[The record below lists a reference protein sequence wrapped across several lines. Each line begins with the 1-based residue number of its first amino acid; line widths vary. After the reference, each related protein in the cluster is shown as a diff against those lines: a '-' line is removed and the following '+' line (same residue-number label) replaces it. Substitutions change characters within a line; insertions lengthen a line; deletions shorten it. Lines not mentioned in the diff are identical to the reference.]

1 MTPNELMDKICNEAD
16 NQTSFYKELSD
27 VAEKK
32 DKLKYLNL
40 LIEHFNCDYDCADK
54 VIKFVFDNEPLP
66 CTLTPQ
72 EIAHNN
78 QVAADWFNKPKCP
91 ICGSTNLSKISMM
104 KKATKIAAFGIFG
117 MGDNGKTWK
126 CNNCGSKF

>member
-1 MTPNELMDKICNEAD
+1 MTPNELMDKICDEAD
-16 NQTSFYKELSD
+16 NQTDFYKELSEI
-27 VAEKK
+27 AETKNK
-32 DKLKYLNL
+32 FKCIEMLINHFSCDFDTARILMDHIIDKT
-40 LIEHFNCDYDCADK
+40 
-54 VIKFVFDNEPLP
+54 PLP

>member
-1 MTPNELMDKICNEAD
+1 MDELLEKLCNGAYSPVDEVMNLLDENDYSKAVKVVEKYLECDENTAKIILMDFK
-16 NQTSFYKELSD
+16 TK
-27 VAEKK
+27 V
-32 DKLKYLNL
+32 
-40 LIEHFNCDYDCADK
+40 YDDLCSPD
-54 VIKFVFDNEPLP
+54 P
-66 CTLTPQ
+66 TLTPQ